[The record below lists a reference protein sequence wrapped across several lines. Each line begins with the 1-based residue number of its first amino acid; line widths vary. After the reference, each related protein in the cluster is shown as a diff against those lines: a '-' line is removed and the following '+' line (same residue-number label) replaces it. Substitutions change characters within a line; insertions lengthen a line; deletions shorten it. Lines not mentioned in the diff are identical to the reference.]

1 MVDISS
7 LKPFYSTL
15 ILAFACSALVAL
27 AAVGLRPMQDDNR
40 ALDQKKNIL
49 IAGGL
54 YDENKTVTEM
64 FANIKTRLVDLP
76 SGKFIPEDELSVEDY
91 DPAKYRLDSDK
102 STLLNKE
109 DDKAKIRRRENI
121 SLVYMVYDGASL
133 SQVILPVRGKGLW
146 STMYAY
152 VAIGGDLSTISGVS
166 FYEHGETPGL
176 GGEIE
181 NPRWQDAWNGKEIY
195 AQNGNTAFSVAKT
208 KADPKNI
215 HQIDGLSGATF
226 TAKGVGD
233 LMLFWFGD
241 NGFKPFLEQLALA
254 RNN

>member
-1 MVDISS
+1 MADISS

-27 AAVGLRPMQDDNR
+27 AAVGLRPMQDTNR

-54 YDENKTVTEM
+54 YDDTKTVEEM

-76 SGKFIPEDELSVEDY
+76 SGKFIPETELKVEDY
-91 DPAKYRLDSDK
+91 DLAEARLDADK
-102 STLLNKE
+102 STLLAKD
-109 DDKAKIRRRENI
+109 DDKARIRRRENI
-121 SLVYMVYDGASL
+121 SIVYMVYDGTQL
-133 SQVILPVRGKGLW
+133 SQIILPVRGKGLW

-152 VAIGGDLSTISGVS
+152 VAIGADLNTISGVS

-181 NPRWQDAWNGKEIY
+181 NPRWQSAWAGKEIY
-195 AQNGNTAFSVAKT
+195 AQNGKTAFTIAKT
-208 KADPKNI
+208 KANPQDI

-254 RNN
+254 RNK

>member
-1 MVDISS
+1 MADITK

-27 AAVGLRPMQDDNR
+27 AAVGLRPMQDANR

-54 YDENKTVTEM
+54 YDESKSVDDM
-64 FANIKTRLVDLP
+64 FSNIKTRLVDL
-76 SGKFIPEDELSVEDY
+76 STGKFIPETELSVADFNPTE
-91 DPAKYRLDSDK
+91 ARLDTK
-102 STLLNKE
+102 QSTLLTK
-109 DDKAKIRRRENI
+109 DQDKAKIRRRENI
-121 SLVYMVYDGASL
+121 SLVYMVYDGTQL
-133 SQVILPVRGKGLW
+133 SQIILPVRGKGLW

-152 VAIGGDLSTISGVS
+152 VAITADLNTISGVS

-176 GGEIE
+176 GGEIQ
-181 NPRWQDAWNGKEIY
+181 NPRWQSGWSGKEIY
-195 AQNGNTAFSVAKT
+195 AQDGVTAFSVAKT
-208 KADPKNI
+208 KANPQDV

-226 TAKGVGD
+226 TAKGVAD

-241 NGFKPFLEQLALA
+241 NGFKPFLEQLAQA